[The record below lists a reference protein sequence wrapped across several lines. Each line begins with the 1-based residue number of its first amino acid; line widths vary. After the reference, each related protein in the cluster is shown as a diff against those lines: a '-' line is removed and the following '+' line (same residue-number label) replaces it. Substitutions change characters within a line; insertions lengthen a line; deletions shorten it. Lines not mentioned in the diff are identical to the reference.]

1 MKNLISRKTNFEKKI
16 TNLKNEVNLSKNMS
30 KSGALLFE
38 SSSDL
43 TCKILSSAIE
53 KKKIII
59 QGNSTQ
65 SSILVTG
72 PSF

>member
-1 MKNLISRKTNFEKKI
+1 MIKLQNRI
-16 TNLKNEVNLSKNMS
+16 TLRNEIFDLLNSYYLKNEVNLSKNMS

-53 KKKIII
+53 KKKNNYS
-59 QGNSTQ
+59 G
-65 SSILVTG
+65 
-72 PSF
+72 